1 MKIENKIS
9 IKVDIPEGYE
19 ICEKESTFE
28 NIVLIKKEED
38 KREKLGKIAGCY
50 INVTSDIVKVL
61 QLEQASL
68 KNRNFFPTKELAEA
82 SLSISELLQYYFKD
96 FTDYKVDFT
105 DKTEKYIICVI
116 KNIVSIQ
123 STENKNATFV
133 FPDYKTAY
141 NFYNLYKDLFE
152 LAKPLL

>member
-1 MKIENKIS
+1 MKIENKITV
-9 IKVDIPEGYE
+9 KVDIPEGYE
-19 ICEKESTFE
+19 ICKEESTFE

-50 INVTSDIVKVL
+50 ISVTSDIVKVL

-82 SLSISELLQYYFKD
+82 SLSVSELLQYYYKD
-96 FTDYKVDFT
+96 FKDYKVDFT

-123 STENKNATFV
+123 STESKNATFV
-133 FPDYKTAY
+133 FKDYKTAY
-141 NFYNLYKDLFE
+141 SFQL
-152 LAKPLL
+152 

>member
-1 MKIENKIS
+1 MKLENKIS

-19 ICEKESTFE
+19 ICKEESTFE
-28 NIVLIKKEED
+28 NIVLVKKEED
-38 KREKLGKIAGCY
+38 RREKLGKIAGCY
-50 INVTSDIVKVL
+50 ISVTSDIVKVL

-68 KNRNFFPTKELAEA
+68 KNRNFYPTEELAKA
-82 SLSISELLQYYFKD
+82 SLSISELLQYYFKEHK
-96 FTDYKVDFT
+96 DYSPDFT

-123 STENKNATFV
+123 STESKNATFV

-141 NFYNLYKDLFE
+141 TFYNSYKDLFE
-152 LAKPLL
+152 IAKPLL

>member
-1 MKIENKIS
+1 MKIENKITV
-9 IKVDIPEGYE
+9 KVDIPGGYE
-19 ICEKESTFE
+19 ICKEESTFE

-50 INVTSDIVKVL
+50 ISVTSDIVKVL

-82 SLSISELLQYYFKD
+82 SLSVSELLQYYYKD
-96 FTDYKVDFT
+96 FKDYKVDFT

-123 STENKNATFV
+123 STESKNATFV
-133 FPDYKTAY
+133 FKDYKTAY
-141 NFYNLYKDLFE
+141 SF
-152 LAKPLL
+152 

>member
-1 MKIENKIS
+1 MKLEDKIS
-9 IKVDIPEGYE
+9 IKIDIPEGYE
-19 ICEKESTFE
+19 ICVEESTLE
-28 NIVLIKKEED
+28 NIVLKKKIED
-38 KREKLGKIAGCY
+38 KRKKLGKIAGCY
-50 INVTSDIVKVL
+50 ISVTSDIVKVL

-68 KNRNFFPTKELAEA
+68 NNRNLYPTKELAEA
-82 SLSISELLQYYFKD
+82 SLAVSELLQYYYKEYKD
-96 FTDYKVDFT
+96 FNPDFT

-141 NFYNLYKDLFE
+141 AFYNSYKDLFE
-152 LAKPLL
+152 IAKPLL

>member
-1 MKIENKIS
+1 MKIENKITV
-9 IKVDIPEGYE
+9 KVDIPGGYE
-19 ICEKESTFE
+19 ICKEESTFE

-50 INVTSDIVKVL
+50 ISVTSDIVKVL

-82 SLSISELLQYYFKD
+82 SLSVSELLQYYYKD
-96 FTDYKVDFT
+96 FKDYKVDFT

-123 STENKNATFV
+123 STESKNATFV
-133 FPDYKTAY
+133 FKDYKTAY
-141 NFYNLYKDLFE
+141 SFQL
-152 LAKPLL
+152 